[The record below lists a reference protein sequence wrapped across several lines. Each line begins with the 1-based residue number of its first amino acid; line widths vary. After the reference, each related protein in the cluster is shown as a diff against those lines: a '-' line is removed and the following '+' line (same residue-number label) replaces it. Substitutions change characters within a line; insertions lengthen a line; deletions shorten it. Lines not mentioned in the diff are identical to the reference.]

1 MSRVALVFATVA
13 VFLTALVNFGI
24 VNVSDFAVTWETV
37 VVGHQWW
44 RPFAA
49 VFYCGPLRWATAVTI
64 YYNYYH
70 LECIESTMFAQ
81 LPVDFLI
88 FLVIGIGAATGAA
101 LKEDNPFPHFY
112 LEMYLAYYA
121 IRQVFAIRDFPVIL
135 RVCVLAQMGYGVYV
149 GLTQGLIGLFII
161 ILTSHA
167 YFFFGDCCRVRYDVA
182 LLRAP
187 KIANNLLNRVLDVF
201 V

>member
-1 MSRVALVFATVA
+1 MSRIALVFVTVA

-24 VNVSDFAVTWETV
+24 VKVSDFAVTWESV

-64 YYNYYH
+64 YYGYYH

-81 LPVDFLI
+81 MPVDFLI
-88 FLVIGIGAATGAA
+88 FLVIGVGAATGAA
-101 LKEDNPFPHFY
+101 LKEDNPFLYMYF
-112 LEMYLAYYA
+112 EMYLAYYI
-121 IRQVFAIRDFPVIL
+121 IRQVFAIRDFPPFL
-135 RVCVLAQMGYGVYV
+135 RVCVLAQMAYGVYTC
-149 GLTQGLIGLFII
+149 LTKGLIGLLLV
-161 ILTSHA
+161 ILASHA
-167 YFFFGDCCRVRYDVA
+167 YFFLGDCCRVRYDVA

-187 KIANNLLNRVLDVF
+187 KVANNLLNRILDVF